1 MEISP
6 PRGSGWRRCKIPPLN
21 AHISKKG
28 ETEMKIVNLT
38 PHALNFLDAENR
50 VVLTVPSSGVAR
62 AAQRRE
68 SIGTIDADGVTLSV
82 TRSKFGAVEG
92 LPAEQDGVIYVV
104 LALTAQAVSKREGVF
119 IVDDSV
125 RDENGR
131 IIGVRGLAHV

>member
-1 MEISP
+1 
-6 PRGSGWRRCKIPPLN
+6 
-21 AHISKKG
+21 
-28 ETEMKIVNLT
+28 MKIVNLT

-50 VVLTVPSSGVAR
+50 VMLTVPSSGVAR

-68 SIGTIDADGVTLSV
+68 SIGAIDADGVTLPV
-82 TRSKFGAVEG
+82 TRSVFGAVEG
-92 LPAEQDGVIYVV
+92 LPAEQDDVIYVV
-104 LALTAQAVSKREGVF
+104 SALTAQAVPERDDVF